1 MQVALLYV
9 QTWSQNT
16 CKSVNTE
23 SGNGKA
29 QGWGGDRE
37 KTLNLKAFLDQ
48 DSTSTEM
55 ATLQKLL
62 HVTRVVPAGSRQ
74 PAELTGYLGCL
85 CWLLL

>member
-1 MQVALLYV
+1 MVIARLLTFQKSSVFWIQHNSPHFSKQALLYV

-37 KTLNLKAFLDQ
+37 KILNLKAFLDQ

-55 ATLQKLL
+55 AT
-62 HVTRVVPAGSRQ
+62 
-74 PAELTGYLGCL
+74 
-85 CWLLL
+85 